1 MDFHNIERE
10 GLPKKSG
17 RYFTINKR
25 FSNTYFDITQFA
37 TDLYKVDN
45 YDFHMRKGKPG
56 WYDYD
61 SEAGYYEVDN
71 VVAWAELPEMPE
83 EYR

>member
-37 TDLYKVDN
+37 TDLYKVDS
-45 YDFHMRKGKPG
+45 YDFHMRKGKSG

-71 VVAWAELPEMPE
+71 VVAWAELPEVPE